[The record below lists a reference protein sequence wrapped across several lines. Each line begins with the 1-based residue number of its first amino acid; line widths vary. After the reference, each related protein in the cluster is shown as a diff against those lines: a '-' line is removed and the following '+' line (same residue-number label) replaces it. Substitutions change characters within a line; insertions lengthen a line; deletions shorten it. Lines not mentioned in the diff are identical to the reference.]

1 MPSKKT
7 KKRREKKS
15 RLTDKDII
23 KLIKKLRPKNQQIVR
38 VNVGDKG
45 GDKKKER
52 VLQPNIVPVL
62 SYAAPQQQQQQ
73 QYLPP
78 PLPMSQQPQLQPLII
93 PPPAPRIPTRI
104 PTPAPESESETP
116 IKARKP
122 RAKKSSTIASDFLGE
137 EIRHEQEKA
146 RELYEYENRN
156 PYERQFKNPKRLYES
171 SLSSESSLPTRFAQ
185 AVQNDPYLP
194 PVFEDTSADSAG
206 VIASSLPSDQW
217 TGTPEGEFEL
227 QTMQGS
233 EAAAA
238 LATAEPTAA
247 AATEQPLETV
257 SAPEESFTGRTIGS
271 QSVVEKIRS
280 IPTAAVFGEEEP
292 DWTKSMK
299 SPDIL
304 PPIPPESRTVDPYI
318 FNPLYET
325 DYLNNML
332 RDAPMTA
339 QGLMKNEIVEKLKGG
354 YQFVPKEY
362 LTKTGRLKTKIPP
375 NELFTLYTGLK

>member
-1 MPSKKT
+1 MPTKKSKT

-23 KLIKKLRPKNQQIVR
+23 KLLKKLRPKNQQIVR

-45 GDKKKER
+45 DKKKER
-52 VLQPNIVPVL
+52 ALQPNIVPVL
-62 SYAAPQQQQQQ
+62 SYAAPQQQQ

-104 PTPAPESESETP
+104 PIPAPESESETP

-122 RAKKSSTIASDFLGE
+122 RAKKSSTMSSDFLEE
-137 EIRHEQEKA
+137 EIRREQEKA

-217 TGTPEGEFEL
+217 TGTPEGDVEL

-233 EAAAA
+233 EVAAAGA
-238 LATAEPTAA
+238 AETQPAEEPA
-247 AATEQPLETV
+247 PLETV
-257 SAPEESFTGRTIGS
+257 PAPEESFSGKTIGS

-292 DWTKSMK
+292 DWTKTIK
-299 SPDIL
+299 PLDIL
-304 PPIPPESRTVDPYI
+304 PPIPPESQTVDPYI

-325 DYLNNML
+325 NYLNSML

-354 YQFVPKEY
+354 YQYVPKEY
-362 LTKTGRLKTKIPP
+362 LTKTGRLKQKIPI
-375 NELFTLYTGLK
+375 NELFTLYTGLR